1 MRYTKNIYTS
11 LKHLIFIQGICNA
24 FNPSQ
29 GQFPDV
35 DDGEIRDMDARISEL
50 SAQCKEKDEEV
61 RRLDAG
67 IEFSQRF

>member
-1 MRYTKNIYTS
+1 MYKY
-11 LKHLIFIQGICNA
+11 A
-24 FNPSQ
+24 FNSLQ

-35 DDGEIRDMDARISEL
+35 DDGEIRDMDARINEL

-67 IEFSQRF
+67 NHYIVNMC